1 MWYKNQ
7 KMEWVWLVI
16 SVLAILVAIVGILMM

>member
-16 SVLAILVAIVGILMM
+16 SVLAILVAIIGILMM